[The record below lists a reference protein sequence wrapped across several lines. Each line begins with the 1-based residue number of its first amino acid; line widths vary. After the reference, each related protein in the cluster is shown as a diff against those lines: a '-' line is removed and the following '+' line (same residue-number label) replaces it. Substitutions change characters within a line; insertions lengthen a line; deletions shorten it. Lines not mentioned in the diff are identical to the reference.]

1 MSTANTQSFDF
12 NGLEQGKDKNLTLQ
26 FIVNQVEK
34 GSGKSVFELK
44 KYYSEDALFF
54 IALRY
59 VTTTKKALC
68 TALNIP
74 IEGGCRYKRSFEKN
88 GTLVQSIDEVVC
100 PFTKHFAHEI
110 STNPQEFERLL
121 KTKSRQLNLFE

>member
-1 MSTANTQSFDF
+1 MSTANTQSLNF
-12 NGLEQGKDKNLTLQ
+12 NGLEQGKYNDLRLQ

-34 GSGKSVFELK
+34 GTGKSIFELK

-59 VTTTKKALC
+59 VVTTKKALC

-74 IEGGCRYKRSFEKN
+74 IEAGCRYKRTFEKN
-88 GTLVQSIDEVVC
+88 GTLVQSIDEFIC
-100 PFTKHFAHEI
+100 PFTKHLAHLI
-110 STNPQEFERLL
+110 STNPKEFESLL
-121 KTKSRQLNLFE
+121 KTKSNQLSFFE